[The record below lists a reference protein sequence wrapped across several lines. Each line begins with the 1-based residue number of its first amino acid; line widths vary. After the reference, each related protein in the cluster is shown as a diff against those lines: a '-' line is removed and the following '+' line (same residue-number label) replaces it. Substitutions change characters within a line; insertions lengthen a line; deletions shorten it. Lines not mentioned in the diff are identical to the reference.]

1 MTEIINAI
9 KYFCNERYH
18 APRMLGIALKMLLRD
33 RAKYA
38 MLVSGLAFCS
48 LLMCQQ
54 ASVFCGL
61 MMWTTATVRN
71 IGAPVWVVDEKV
83 EQANE
88 VIPMRE
94 IEVERVRGVP
104 GVAWAVPLYLGIE
117 QARLADGSFQ
127 NVQLAGLDTGTLTG
141 RPMDMR
147 EGRIEDLRLPNAV
160 VIDQVAVEKFRR
172 KGIPVGI
179 GTTFEINDK
188 EARVVGICHVSRS
201 FLGQPY
207 IYTTYGRAM
216 EYAKPSRKQLSYVL
230 VGPVAGVSASD
241 LAARISKLHGLRA
254 ISKDE
259 LFWMTV
265 FWYVKN
271 TGIPISFGTVVILG
285 VIVGIAIAG
294 QTFYLF
300 VYDNLRYLAALKAMG
315 ARMPTLA
322 GMVMLQALSVGF
334 VGYGI
339 GVGLAAW
346 FGNTVLAKEQPPF
359 FMPWQVPAFVAVVI
373 LLICA
378 FSATIGLIRIAKL
391 EPAVVF
397 R

>member
-1 MTEIINAI
+1 
-9 KYFCNERYH
+9 
-18 APRMLGIALKMLLRD
+18 
-33 RAKYA
+33 
-38 MLVSGLAFCS
+38 
-48 LLMCQQ
+48 
-54 ASVFCGL
+54 

-71 IGAPVWVVDEKV
+71 IGAPVWVVDAKV

-88 VIPMRE
+88 VIPMRD
-94 IEVERVRGVP
+94 IEVERVRSVP
-104 GVAWAVPLYLGIE
+104 GVAWAVPLYIGIE
-117 QARLADGSFQ
+117 QARLNDGSFQ
-127 NVQLAGLDTGTLTG
+127 NVQLTGLDTGTLTG

-160 VIDQVAVEKFRR
+160 VVDQVAVEKFRR
-172 KGIPVGI
+172 KGIDI
-179 GTTFEINDK
+179 RLGTTFEINDK
-188 EARVVGICHVSRS
+188 EARVVGICHVNRS

-207 IYTTYGRAM
+207 VYTTYDRAM
-216 EYAKPSRKQLSYVL
+216 EFAKPSRKQLSYVL
-230 VGPVAGVSASD
+230 AGPVPGVSD
-241 LAARISKLHGLRA
+241 QELAARLSKLPGLRA
-254 ISKDE
+254 IAKDD
-259 LFWMTV
+259 LFWLTV
-265 FWYVKN
+265 LWYIKN

-300 VYDNLRYLAALKAMG
+300 VYDNLRFLAALKAMG
-315 ARMPTLA
+315 ATMRVLTA
-322 GMVMLQALSVGF
+322 MVLLQAFSVGF

-346 FGNTVLAKEQPPF
+346 FGNVVLAKEQPPF

-373 LLICA
+373 VLICV
-378 FSATIGLIRIAKL
+378 FSATIGLIKIARL

>member
-1 MTEIINAI
+1 
-9 KYFCNERYH
+9 
-18 APRMLGIALKMLLRD
+18 MLAIALKMLLRD

-38 MLVSGLAFCS
+38 MLVCGLAFCS

-71 IGAPVWVVDEKV
+71 IGAPVWVVDAKV

-88 VIPMRE
+88 VIPMRQ
-94 IEVERVRGVP
+94 IEVERVRSTP

-127 NVQLAGLDTGTLTG
+127 NVQLTGLDTGTLTG
-141 RPMDMR
+141 RPMDLR
-147 EGRIEDLRLPNAV
+147 QGRIEDLRLPGAV
-160 VIDQVAVEKFRR
+160 IVDQVAVEKFRR
-172 KGIPVGI
+172 KGIDI
-179 GTTFEINDK
+179 RLGTTFEINDK
-188 EARVVGICHVSRS
+188 EARVVGIAHVNRS

-207 IYTTYGRAM
+207 IYTTFDRAM
-216 EYAKPSRKQLSYVL
+216 EYAKPSRKMLSYVL
-230 VGPVAGVSASD
+230 AAPAPGVSDAE
-241 LAARISKLHGLRA
+241 LARRLSELPGLRA
-254 ISKDE
+254 IAKDQ
-259 LFWMTV
+259 LFWDTV
-265 FWYVKN
+265 WWYIKN
-271 TGIPISFGTVVILG
+271 TGIPISFGTVVLLG

-300 VYDNLRYLAALKAMG
+300 VHDNLRYLAALKAMG
-315 ARMPTLA
+315 ARMRVLA
-322 GMVMLQALSVGF
+322 GMVLLQAFTVGF

-346 FGNTVLAKEQPPF
+346 FGNAVLAKEQPPF
-359 FMPWQVPAFVAVVI
+359 FMPWQVPAFVAAVI
-373 LLICA
+373 FFICA
-378 FSATIGLIRIAKL
+378 FSAAIGLAKIARL

>member
-1 MTEIINAI
+1 M
-9 KYFCNERYH
+9 YR
-18 APRMLGIALKMLLRD
+18 IALKMLFRD

-38 MLVSGLAFCS
+38 MLVCGLAFCS

-54 ASVFCGL
+54 SSVFCGL

-88 VIPMRE
+88 VIPLRK
-94 IEVERVRGVP
+94 IEVERVRSVP

-117 QARLADGSFQ
+117 QARLSDGSFQ
-127 NVQLAGLDTGTLTG
+127 NIQLAGLDTGTLTG
-141 RPMDMR
+141 RPMTLR

-160 VIDQVAVEKFRR
+160 VVDQVAVEKFRR
-172 KGIPVGI
+172 KGIKI
-179 GTTFEINDK
+179 QLGTTFEVNDK
-188 EARVVGICHVSRS
+188 EARVVGICQSNRS

-207 IYTTYGRAM
+207 VFTTYDRAL
-216 EYAKPSRKQLSYVL
+216 EYAKPARKQLSYVL
-230 VGPVAGVSASD
+230 AGPIPGVSPKE
-241 LAARISKLHGLRA
+241 LAARIDRLPGLRS
-254 ISKDE
+254 IEQDD
-259 LFWMTV
+259 LFWLTV
-265 FWYVKN
+265 WWYINN

-285 VIVGIAIAG
+285 IVVGIAIAG

-315 ARMPTLA
+315 ARMPILA
-322 GMVMLQALSVGF
+322 GMVLLQAFTVGF
-334 VGYGI
+334 IGYGI

-346 FGNTVLAKEQPPF
+346 FGNVVLAKEQPPF
-359 FMPWQVPAFVAVVI
+359 YMPWEVPAFVAAVI
-373 LLICA
+373 IFICG
-378 FSATIGLIRIAKL
+378 FSAVIGLAKIARL

>member
-1 MTEIINAI
+1 MWD
-9 KYFCNERYH
+9 
-18 APRMLGIALKMLLRD
+18 LALKMLFRD

-54 ASVFCGL
+54 SSVFCGL

-71 IGAPVWVVDEKV
+71 IGAPVWVVDAKV

-88 VIPMRE
+88 VIPMRQ
-94 IEVERVRGVP
+94 IEVDRVRGVP

-127 NVQLAGLDTGTLTG
+127 NIQLVGLDTGTLTG
-141 RPMDMR
+141 RPMTIR

-160 VIDQVAVEKFRR
+160 LVDQVAVEKFRR
-172 KGIPVGI
+172 KGIPIRI
-179 GTTFEINDK
+179 GTTFEINDR
-188 EARVVGICHVSRS
+188 EARVVGICQVSRS

-207 IYTTYGRAM
+207 IYTTFDRAL
-216 EYAKPSRKQLSYVL
+216 EFAKPARKQLGYVL
-230 VGPVAGVSASD
+230 AAPVEGVSAAE
-241 LAARISKLHGLRA
+241 LVTRINRLSGIRA
-254 ISKDE
+254 IEKDR
-259 LFWMTV
+259 LFWDTIR
-265 FWYVKN
+265 WYIKN

-285 VIVGIAIAG
+285 IIVGIAIAG
-294 QTFYLF
+294 QTFFLF
-300 VYDNLRYLAALKAMG
+300 VHDNLRFLAAFKAMG
-315 ARMPTLA
+315 ASNATLA
-322 GMVMLQALSVGF
+322 GMVLLQAFSVGF
-334 VGYGI
+334 IGYGV
-339 GVGLAAW
+339 GVGLASW

-359 FMPWQVPAFVAVVI
+359 FMPWQVPVFVAGVI
-373 LLICA
+373 LFICA
-378 FSATIGLIRIAKL
+378 FSSLIGLVKVLRL

>member
-1 MTEIINAI
+1 
-9 KYFCNERYH
+9 
-18 APRMLGIALKMLLRD
+18 MLTIALKMLFRD

-38 MLVSGLAFCS
+38 MLVCGLAFCS

-54 ASVFCGL
+54 TSVFCGL

-71 IGAPVWVVDEKV
+71 IGAPVWVVDAKV

-88 VIPMRE
+88 VIPMRQ
-94 IEVERVRGVP
+94 IEVERVRSVP
-104 GVAWAVPLYLGIE
+104 GVAWAVPLYIGIE
-117 QARLADGSFQ
+117 QARLSDGSFQ
-127 NVQLAGLDTGTLTG
+127 NVQLTGLDTGTLTG

-147 EGRIEDLRLPNAV
+147 EGRIEDIRLPNAV
-160 VIDQVAVEKFRR
+160 VVDQVAVEKFRR
-172 KGIPVGI
+172 KGIAI
-179 GTTFEINDK
+179 RLGTTFEINDK
-188 EARVVGICHVSRS
+188 EARVVGICHVNRS

-207 IYTTYGRAM
+207 IYTTYDRAL
-216 EYAKPSRKQLSYVL
+216 EYAKPSRKQLGYVL
-230 VGPVAGVSASD
+230 AGPLPGVGDAELAG
-241 LAARISKLHGLRA
+241 RISRLPGLRA
-254 ISKDE
+254 IAQDD

-265 FWYVKN
+265 RWYIKN

-285 VIVGIAIAG
+285 IIVGIAIAG

-300 VYDNLRYLAALKAMG
+300 VHDNLRYLAALKAMG

-322 GMVMLQALSVGF
+322 GMVLLQAFTVGF
-334 VGYGI
+334 IGYGI

-359 FMPWQVPAFVAVVI
+359 FMPWQVPAFVAAVI
-373 LLICA
+373 LMICG
-378 FSATIGLIRIAKL
+378 FSAIIGLAKIARL

>member
-1 MTEIINAI
+1 
-9 KYFCNERYH
+9 
-18 APRMLGIALKMLLRD
+18 MLTIALKMLFRD

-38 MLVSGLAFCS
+38 MLVCGLAFCS

-71 IGAPVWVVDEKV
+71 IGAPVWVVDAKV

-88 VIPMRE
+88 VIPMRQ
-94 IEVERVRGVP
+94 IEVERVRSTP
-104 GVAWAVPLYLGIE
+104 GVAWAVPLYIGIE
-117 QARLADGSFQ
+117 QARLSDGSFQ
-127 NVQLAGLDTGTLTG
+127 NIQLTGLDTGTLTG

-160 VIDQVAVEKFRR
+160 VVDQVAVEKFRR
-172 KGIPVGI
+172 KGIDIRLGS
-179 GTTFEINDK
+179 TFEINDK
-188 EARVVGICHVSRS
+188 EARVVGICHVNRS

-207 IYTTYGRAM
+207 IYTTFDRAM
-216 EYAKPSRKQLSYVL
+216 EYARPARKQLSYVL
-230 VGPVAGVSASD
+230 AAPVEGLGNEE
-241 LAARISKLHGLRA
+241 LANRLSQLPGLRA
-254 ISKDE
+254 VAEDD
-259 LFWMTV
+259 LFWLTV
-265 FWYVKN
+265 WWYIKN
-271 TGIPISFGTVVILG
+271 TGIPISFGTVVLLG

-315 ARMPTLA
+315 ARMRVLA
-322 GMVMLQALSVGF
+322 GMVLLQAFAVGF
-334 VGYGI
+334 IGYGI
-339 GVGLAAW
+339 GVGLTAW
-346 FGNTVLAKEQPPF
+346 FGNIVLAKEQPPF

-373 LLICA
+373 VFICS
-378 FSATIGLIRIAKL
+378 FSAAVGLLKISRL

>member
-1 MTEIINAI
+1 
-9 KYFCNERYH
+9 
-18 APRMLGIALKMLLRD
+18 MLDIALKMLFRD

-38 MLVSGLAFCS
+38 MLICGLAFCA

-54 ASVFCGL
+54 SSVFCGL

-71 IGAPVWVVDEKV
+71 IGAPVWVIDAKV

-88 VIPMRE
+88 VIPLRQ
-94 IEVERVRGVP
+94 IEVERVRSVP

-127 NVQLAGLDTGTLTG
+127 NVQLTGLDTGTLSG

-147 EGRIEDLRLPNAV
+147 AGRIEDLRLPNAV
-160 VIDQVAVEKFRR
+160 VVDQVAVEKFRQ
-172 KGIPVGI
+172 KGIELKV

-188 EARVVGICHVSRS
+188 EARVAGICHVHRS

-207 IYTTYGRAM
+207 VYTTYERAL
-216 EYAKPSRKQLSYVL
+216 EYARPARKQLSMVL
-230 VGPVAGVSASD
+230 VGPQPGVSPTE
-241 LAARISKLHGLRA
+241 LAERLSALPGLRA
-254 ISKDE
+254 VAKDD

-265 FWYVKN
+265 WWYVKN
-271 TGIPISFGTVVILG
+271 TGIPISFGTVVLLG
-285 VIVGIAIAG
+285 IVVGIAIAG

-300 VYDNLRYLAALKAMG
+300 VHDNLRYLAALKAMG
-315 ARMPTLA
+315 ARMPVLA
-322 GMVMLQALSVGF
+322 GMVLLQAFSVGF
-334 VGYGI
+334 IGYGL
-339 GVGLAAW
+339 GVGLASW
-346 FGNTVLAKEQPPF
+346 FGNAVLAKEQPPF

-373 LLICA
+373 VFICS
-378 FSATIGLIRIAKL
+378 FSAAIGLIKVARL

>member
-1 MTEIINAI
+1 
-9 KYFCNERYH
+9 
-18 APRMLGIALKMLLRD
+18 MLGIALKMLFRD

-38 MLVSGLAFCS
+38 MLVCGLAFCS

-61 MMWTTATVRN
+61 MMWTTATVQN
-71 IGAPVWVVDEKV
+71 IGAPVWVVDAKV

-88 VIPMRE
+88 VIPMRQIE
-94 IEVERVRGVP
+94 IERVRSVS

-117 QARLADGSFQ
+117 QARLTDGSFQ
-127 NVQLAGLDTGTLTG
+127 NVQLTGLDTGTLTG
-141 RPMDMR
+141 RPMDLR
-147 EGRIEDLRLPNAV
+147 AGRIEDLRLPNAV
-160 VIDQVAVEKFRR
+160 VVDQVAVEKFRG
-172 KGIPVGI
+172 KGIKVEV

-188 EARVVGICHVSRS
+188 EARVVGICHVNRS

-207 IYTTYGRAM
+207 VYTTYDRAL
-216 EYAKPSRKQLSYVL
+216 EYARPARKQLSYVL
-230 VGPVAGVSASD
+230 VGPQPGVSAEE
-241 LAARISKLHGLRA
+241 LATRISALPGLKA
-254 ISKDE
+254 IAKDD

-265 FWYVKN
+265 IWYIKN
-271 TGIPISFGTVVILG
+271 TGIPISFGTVVLLG
-285 VIVGIAIAG
+285 IIVGIAIAG

-300 VYDNLRYLAALKAMG
+300 VHDNLRYLAALKAMG

-322 GMVMLQALSVGF
+322 GMVLLQAFSVGF
-334 VGYGI
+334 IGYGL
-339 GVGLAAW
+339 GVGLASW

-359 FMPWQVPAFVAVVI
+359 FMPWQVPAFVAGVI
-373 LLICA
+373 LFICA
-378 FSATIGLIRIAKL
+378 FSALIGLVKVARL

>member
-1 MTEIINAI
+1 
-9 KYFCNERYH
+9 
-18 APRMLGIALKMLLRD
+18 MLSVALKMLFRD

-54 ASVFCGL
+54 ISVFCGL

-71 IGAPVWVVDEKV
+71 IGAPVWVFDAKV

-88 VIPMRE
+88 VIPMRQ
-94 IEVERVRGVP
+94 IEVERVRSVP
-104 GVAWAVPLYLGIE
+104 GVAWAVPLYLAIE

-127 NVQLAGLDTGTLTG
+127 NVQLVGLDTGTLTG

-160 VIDQVAVEKFRR
+160 VIDQVAVEKFRK
-172 KGIPVGI
+172 KGIPVEI

-207 IYTTYGRAM
+207 IYTTYGRAV

-230 VGPVAGVSASD
+230 VGPAEGVT
-241 LAARISKLHGLRA
+241 AAELSSRINELQGLRA
-254 ISKDE
+254 VPKDE

-285 VIVGIAIAG
+285 IVVGIAIAG

-300 VYDNLRYLAALKAMG
+300 VHENLRYLAALKAMG

-322 GMVMLQALSVGF
+322 SMVLLQAFTVGF

-359 FMPWQVPAFVAVVI
+359 FMPWQIPAFVAVVI